1 MSIKNIIKPPI
12 LLILH
17 LIRKII
23 TVLKN
28 HCLPLPPK
36 IYKTY
41 SRFEEEQFEK
51 SYSYF
56 KPYFE
61 KAIFLETHRIRE
73 YAIKESIKNDK
84 YLENH
89 YLEFGIFVGTSINF
103 FSKYVKKIYGFDSFE
118 GLKED
123 WVGFVQPAGT
133 FNLNKKI
140 PKLNS
145 NVVPIVGWVQD
156 TLDNFLKKEK
166 PRINFVHLDM
176 DTYETTKF
184 ILEKIKPYLINDSI
198 IIFDELYNYPGWQ
211 FGEFKALKEIFNE
224 SEYQYIAFSK
234 EGSEAVIKFL

>member
-1 MSIKNIIKPPI
+1 
-12 LLILH
+12 
-17 LIRKII
+17 
-23 TVLKN
+23 
-28 HCLPLPPK
+28 LPPK

-51 SYSYF
+51 SYSHF
-56 KPYFE
+56 KPFFE

-84 YLENH
+84 YLENY

-184 ILEKIKPYLINDSI
+184 ILEKIKPYLISNSI
-198 IIFDELYNYPGWQ
+198 IVFDELYNYPGWQ